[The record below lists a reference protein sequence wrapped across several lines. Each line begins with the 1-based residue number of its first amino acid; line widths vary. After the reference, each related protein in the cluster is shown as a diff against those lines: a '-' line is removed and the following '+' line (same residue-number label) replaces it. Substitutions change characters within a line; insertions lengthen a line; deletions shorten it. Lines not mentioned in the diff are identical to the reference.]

1 MAKGIDWDFIRS
13 EFEETTK
20 SIRQIARENYISH
33 GAIQRR
39 AKVEEWKKFDE
50 KIVRDRALINKGI
63 LGKVALRK
71 IQEIKDELGDNYSAL
86 DEPLIAILA
95 TNYELWIKQIRIVQ
109 EEGLT
114 AISSKGSKYVS
125 ANFNVLLP
133 LQKSIIVISNQL
145 GLSIVS
151 RKKIGLDVGDKKGT
165 KTLFDIAEE
174 IKEIEVGV

>member
-20 SIRQIARENYISH
+20 SIRQIARENHITH

-50 KIVRDRALINKGI
+50 KLVRDRALIKKKI

-71 IQEIKDELGDNYSAL
+71 IQEIKDELGENYSAL

-95 TNYELWIKQIRIVQ
+95 TNYELWIEQMQIVQ
-109 EEGLT
+109 EKGLT
-114 AISSKGSKYVS
+114 AISSKGSEY
-125 ANFNVLLP
+125 
-133 LQKSIIVISNQL
+133 IIVISNQL
-145 GLSIVS
+145 GLSIAS
-151 RKKIGLDVGDKKGT
+151 RKKIGLDVSDKKGT

-174 IKEIEVGV
+174 IEKIEVDV

>member
-20 SIRQIARENYISH
+20 SIRQIARENHISH

-39 AKVEEWKKFDE
+39 AKMEEWKKFDE
-50 KIVRDRALINKGI
+50 KIVRDRALIKKRI

-71 IQEIKDELGDNYSAL
+71 IQEIKDELGENYSAL

-95 TNYELWIKQIRIVQ
+95 TNYELWIQQMQIVQ

-114 AISSKGSKYVS
+114 AISSKGSEYVS
-125 ANFNVLLP
+125 ANFNALLP
-133 LQKSIIVISNQL
+133 LQKSIIAISNQL
-145 GLSIVS
+145 GLSIAS
-151 RKKIGLDVGDKKGT
+151 RKKIGLDVSDKKGT
-165 KTLFDIAEE
+165 KSLFDIAA
-174 IKEIEVGV
+174 EIENIEVDV